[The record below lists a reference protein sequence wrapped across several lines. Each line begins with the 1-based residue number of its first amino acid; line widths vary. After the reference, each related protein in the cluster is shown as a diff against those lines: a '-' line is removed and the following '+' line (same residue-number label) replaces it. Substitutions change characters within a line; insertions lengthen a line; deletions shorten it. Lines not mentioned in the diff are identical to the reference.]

1 MGEDTDTGNVG
12 RLYRVRVGI
21 VAFQHGTDEI
31 MHQMRVR
38 ATMTTALG
46 KAQVLIFLIIHAAPG
61 EGANFFRQQMS
72 VVRHFYS
79 LGNFRLRLA
88 TGDRK
93 STRLNS
99 SHV

>member
-61 EGANFFRQQMS
+61 DGANFFRQQMS
-72 VVRHFYS
+72 VVRH
-79 LGNFRLRLA
+79 L
-88 TGDRK
+88 DRK
-93 STRLNS
+93 STHLNS
-99 SHV
+99 SHVAISYTVYRLN